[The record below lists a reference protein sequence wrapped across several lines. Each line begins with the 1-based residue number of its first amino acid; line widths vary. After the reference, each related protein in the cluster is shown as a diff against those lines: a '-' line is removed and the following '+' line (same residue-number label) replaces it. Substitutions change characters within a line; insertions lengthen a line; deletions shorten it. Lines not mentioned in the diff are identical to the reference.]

1 MIILKTLPLKEKALF
16 IYILAIN
23 IIALLLFVY
32 DKIES
37 QKKTRSRRNRLSENT
52 LFLVSLLGGSLG
64 SLIAMY
70 AFRHKTRKP
79 FFVIGIPIIFV
90 LNLVLLYLVSLYI
103 I

>member
-16 IYILAIN
+16 FYILFIN
-23 IIALLLFVY
+23 IIAVLFFVY
-32 DKIES
+32 DKVES
-37 QKKTRSRRNRLSENT
+37 QKRTRSRRNRLSENT

-70 AFRHKTRKP
+70 VFRHKTRKP
-79 FFVIGIPIIFV
+79 FFVIGIPILFIF
-90 LNLVLLYLVSLYI
+90 NLIFLYLISLYI

>member
-32 DKIES
+32 DKVES
-37 QKKTRSRRNRLSENT
+37 EKKTRSRRNRISENT
-52 LFLVSLLGGSLG
+52 LLLVSLLGGSLG

-70 AFRHKTRKP
+70 VFRHKTRKP
-79 FFVIGIPIIFV
+79 FFVIGIPVLFV
-90 LNLVLLYLVSLYI
+90 LNLFVLYMISLYI